1 MKKIRIAS
9 QPDDVTCG
17 PTSLHAVYDYY
28 EDAIS
33 LSEVIESTTYLE
45 EGGTLGVHLG
55 IHALKRGYNVSIYT
69 YNLQL
74 FDPTWFH
81 KPSIEKLKECLTL
94 QKKVKPQKKLIKAT
108 NAYLEFLTLGGIVNF
123 RELTPKLLKAF
134 FDKQM
139 PVLTGLNAT
148 YLYNAAREFVD
159 DQGVISYDNLR
170 GTSSGHFV
178 VLGGYDEIGKRIIV
192 ADPYSDNPL
201 SRGKYYAVNIH
212 RLMNAIMLGIIT
224 YDANLLII
232 HPGK

>member
-28 EDAIS
+28 DDSVS
-33 LSEVIESTTYLE
+33 LTEVINSITYLE

-55 IHALKRGYNVSIYT
+55 IHALKRGYTANIYT

-81 KPSIEKLKECLTL
+81 NPSGQRLLEFLSL
-94 QKKVKPQKKLIKAT
+94 QKKVKPQKKLVKAT
-108 NAYLEFLTLGGIVNF
+108 NAYIEFLKLGGTVNF
-123 RELTPKLLKAF
+123 KELSPQLLKGF
-134 FDKQM
+134 FDKQV

-148 YLYNAAREFVD
+148 YLYNTSREFVEED
-159 DQGVISYDNLR
+159 GRISYDNLR

-178 VLGGYDEIGKRIIV
+178 VLGGYDEVRKRIIV

-201 SRGKYYAVNIH
+201 TRGKYYAVNVH
-212 RLMNAIMLGIIT
+212 RLLNSIMLGIIT